1 MLYFYYWTLTT
12 SLRKIKAQLH
22 IQNKTKDL
30 IFLIASVLYT
40 DDEYHYDH

>member
-1 MLYFYYWTLTT
+1 M
-12 SLRKIKAQLH
+12 KAQLH

-30 IFLIASVLYT
+30 IFLIASMLYT